1 MLCISLLWQGKN
13 LQQYLN
19 MPMSV
24 QKDEK
29 IKQMELNN
37 FPTPFNMESADV
49 LHVLKL
55 EIIQLQSNN

>member
-1 MLCISLLWQGKN
+1 MLCISLLWQGKT

-24 QKDEK
+24 QKYAK

-37 FPTPFNMESADV
+37 FATSFNVESADV

-55 EIIQLQSNN
+55 